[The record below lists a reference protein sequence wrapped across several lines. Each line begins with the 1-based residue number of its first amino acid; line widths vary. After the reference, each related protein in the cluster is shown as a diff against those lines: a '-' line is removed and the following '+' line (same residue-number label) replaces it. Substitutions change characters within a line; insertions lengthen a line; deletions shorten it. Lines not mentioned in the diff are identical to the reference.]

1 MKRFIDRPQLFFFF
15 LALLVLVIG
24 FLNKDSA
31 IKLALYGTYIDL
43 KSWSV
48 CLFSSV
54 FFVLIAVN
62 YASLTITHKT
72 PKRYLTIIHIVLQVL
87 ALVPLLYFIL
97 SSEATKSYDQVSQMN
112 IILILAFALFIIAT
126 IIHLIN
132 FVASLLAKKD

>member
-1 MKRFIDRPQLFFFF
+1 MKKFIDRPQLFFFF

-31 IKLALYGTYIDL
+31 IKLALYGTFINL

-62 YASLTITHKT
+62 YASLTITNKT
-72 PKRYLTIIHIVLQVL
+72 PKRYLTVIHIVLQLL
-87 ALVPLLYFIL
+87 ALAPLLYFIL
-97 SSEATKSYDQVSQMN
+97 SSESTKTYNEVSRMN

-126 IIHLIN
+126 IIHLVN